1 MKLPNNDASSMGG
14 DTSMPNGDA
23 SFMPQGE
30 MMGQEMDGANGDMA
44 QSLDQNMGG
53 PEEEMN
59 PEMGDMEME
68 QEDDSTIGIINQL
81 SDEDKDAVRAYAES
95 LLSRNENDTEQGQ
108 EMGTGEDDVA
118 GAGADMPMMENV
130 IFSKKQLKM
139 LKESLKNPKSN

>member
-1 MKLPNNDASSMGG
+1 MGG
-14 DTSMPNGDA
+14 NTSMPDGDA

-30 MMGQEMDGANGDMA
+30 MMGQEMDGTNGDMT

-53 PEEEMN
+53 PEEEID
-59 PEMGDMEME
+59 PEMGDMEMG

-95 LLSRNENDTEQGQ
+95 LLSRNENDTEQSQ
-108 EMGTGEDDVA
+108 DMSAGENDV
-118 GAGADMPMMENV
+118 GANMPMMENV

>member
-14 DTSMPNGDA
+14 NTSMPDGDA

-44 QSLDQNMGG
+44 QSLDQNMGS

-59 PEMGDMEME
+59 AEMGGMEMG

-95 LLSRNENDTEQGQ
+95 LLSRNENDIEQGQ
-108 EMGTGEDDVA
+108 DMSAGENDVA
-118 GAGADMPMMENV
+118 GVGADMPMMENV

>member
-14 DTSMPNGDA
+14 NTSMPDGDA

-30 MMGQEMDGANGDMA
+30 MMGQEMDDTNGDMT

-59 PEMGDMEME
+59 PEMGDMGMG

-95 LLSRNENDTEQGQ
+95 LLSRNENDIEQGQ
-108 EMGTGEDDVA
+108 EMSAGENDVTGV
-118 GAGADMPMMENV
+118 GANMPMMENV

-139 LKESLKNPKSN
+139 LKETLKNPKSN